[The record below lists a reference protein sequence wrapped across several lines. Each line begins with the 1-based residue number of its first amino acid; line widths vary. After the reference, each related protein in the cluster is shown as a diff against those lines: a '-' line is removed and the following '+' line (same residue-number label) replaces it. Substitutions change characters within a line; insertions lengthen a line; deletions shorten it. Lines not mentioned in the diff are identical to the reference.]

1 MTSSVGY
8 SAGSW
13 YYGRLRLLLQDL
25 VEPYRYPDDTLTFAL
40 NTAIREITRLRPDIF
55 LDPKYQQ
62 PLRKGDLGKGYEGV
76 GFVGSTSNL
85 IIPVPEPYLQMV
97 LWYANGLT
105 QFLDVADTQDQR
117 AAAFMQKAQSI
128 LLTVAL

>member
-1 MTSSVGY
+1 MASSVGY
-8 SAGSW
+8 SPGSW

-25 VEPYRYPDDTLTFAL
+25 VEPYRYPDDTLTFCL
-40 NTAIREITRLRPDIF
+40 NSGIREFTRLRPDIF

-62 PLRKGDLGKGYEGV
+62 PLRKGDLGKGSEGV
-76 GFVGSTSNL
+76 GFSGPTSNL
-85 IIPVPEPYLQMV
+85 IIPVPESYIQAL
-97 LWYANGLT
+97 LLYANGLA

-117 AAAFMQKAQSI
+117 AAAFLQKAQTI